1 VFEIPSN
8 VEIGMVEKP
17 KGIRYSV
24 TLRDP
29 FNHGFKKLVERGLCA
44 TPQDMI
50 RIALRLLFEKHN
62 IEGFNQLPPEDPR
75 KMISKAIEIL
85 EELRGRIQNG

>member
-1 VFEIPSN
+1 MFEVNPKA
-8 VEIGMVEKP
+8 EIGMVQKP

-29 FNHGFKKLVERGLCA
+29 FNHGFKKLIERGLCVN
-44 TPQDMI
+44 PQDTI
-50 RIALRLLFEKHN
+50 RIALRLLFEKHD

-75 KMISKAIEIL
+75 KLISEAIEML
-85 EELRGRIQNG
+85 EELRRRIQDG